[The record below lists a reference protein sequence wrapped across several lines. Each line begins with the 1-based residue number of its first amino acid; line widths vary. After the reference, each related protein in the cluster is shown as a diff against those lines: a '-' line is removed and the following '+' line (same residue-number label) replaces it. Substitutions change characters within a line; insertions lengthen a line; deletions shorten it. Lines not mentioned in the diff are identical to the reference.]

1 MANVENKTAAVPPV
15 ESQQA
20 PKTAAAAVVTQSQAQ
35 AATGPAEV
43 SVAVGQAEVPAGV
56 TDKGLGRTLSPW
68 AEKIKEWWGKRS
80 SFEKEV

>member
-20 PKTAAAAVVTQSQAQ
+20 PKTVAAAVVTQSQAQ
-35 AATGPAEV
+35 AATGPAEA
-43 SVAVGQAEVPAGV
+43 SVAVGQAEMPAGV
-56 TDKGLGRTLSPW
+56 TDKGQGSTLSPW
-68 AEKIKEWWGKRS
+68 VEKIKEWWRKRS